1 MTDRAKAFIC
11 GGVITCVVSLALVI
25 AESPNGTSL
34 AIAIGL
40 GIAGGT
46 GAYAWMVRQ

>member
-1 MTDRAKAFIC
+1 MTDRAKAVTY
-11 GGVITCVVSLALVI
+11 GVVITCVVSLALLI
-25 AESPNGTSL
+25 AESPNGATL

-40 GIAGGT
+40 GIAGAA